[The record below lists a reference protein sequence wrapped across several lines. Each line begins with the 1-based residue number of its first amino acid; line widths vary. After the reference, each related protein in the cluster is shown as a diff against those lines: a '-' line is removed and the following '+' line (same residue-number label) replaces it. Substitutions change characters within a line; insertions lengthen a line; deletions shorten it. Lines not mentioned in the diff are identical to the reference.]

1 MENNCNFWPF
11 NLGGKKMANTKKIDI
26 ALASKMAQVEF
37 DYVED
42 KASAFLMFNDMLELF
57 RNVYPDGSLEQG
69 QMYLVGDSFVATT
82 SVKVGETYLAKDIV
96 GVASPDDMKAKVETT
111 PMLALRR
118 SRAAA
123 LIAAGFGLPFEIR
136 EAKKAEY
143 EKEHG
148 VAKEKQPEVQ
158 EETDSVEKSNV
169 VELPKATEETKEVPV
184 EEQPEEKPKK
194 RRGRPRKQQ
203 TPVKQEQ
210 PEEVVETAVE
220 AEEQPIEVEVETEA
234 PVEEKTDEVAL
245 DALSE
250 EVSLFDVTDTED
262 KEESTEEQAAVTET
276 NEVQE
281 VHEVEDAQ
289 SNEEET
295 PVVDES
301 SDLLTNMDAGQAE
314 TVRIDFIEESN
325 EDVPVSEVKAILPEQ
340 PESMELLP
348 EKSPKEIMAEVG
360 KALPEYV
367 DVSISYGVAKAK
379 VVGVIRRPS
388 TDVTY
393 KQLLSTLEAVKNGN
407 ESEYASNFTCVIRWL
422 LNQAYA
428 GQQNYTERKADIDA
442 ALQLYV
448 NNIELFDELFV
459 KYKAEA

>member
-1 MENNCNFWPF
+1 
-11 NLGGKKMANTKKIDI
+11 MANNKKIDV

-42 KASAFLMFNDMLELF
+42 KASAFLLFNDMLELF
-57 RNVYPDGSLEQG
+57 RNVHPDGSLEQG

-148 VAKEKQPEVQ
+148 LKVKEEEKPEVQ
-158 EETDSVEKSNV
+158 EETDNTEKSNV
-169 VELPKATEETKEVPV
+169 VEFSKTSEETKEVPI

-203 TPVKQEQ
+203 APVKQEQ
-210 PEEVVETAVE
+210 PEETVEVVEA
-220 AEEQPIEVEVETEA
+220 ETEA

-245 DALSE
+245 DASSE
-250 EVSLFDVTDTED
+250 EVSLFDVKDD
-262 KEESTEEQAAVTET
+262 KEESTEEQTVESKETE
-276 NEVQE
+276 EVQE
-281 VHEVEDAQ
+281 VTEVEDVQ
-289 SNEEET
+289 SEEEI

-314 TVRIDFIEESN
+314 TVQIDFIEESN
-325 EDVPVSEVKAILPEQ
+325 EDVPVSEVKSILPEQ
-340 PESMELLP
+340 PESLELLP

-367 DVSISYGVAKAK
+367 DVSISYEVAKAK
-379 VVGVIRRPS
+379 VSAVVRRPS

-393 KQLLSTLEAVKNGN
+393 GQMLATLKAVKDGS
-407 ESEYASNFTCVIRWL
+407 ESEFANSFTCIIRWL
-422 LNQAYA
+422 LNQAYL
-428 GQQNYTERKADIDA
+428 GQSPYKERKAEVDA

-448 NNIELFDELFV
+448 NNIELFDELFI

>member
-1 MENNCNFWPF
+1 
-11 NLGGKKMANTKKIDI
+11 MANTKKIDLE
-26 ALASKMAQVEF
+26 LAAKMAQVEF
-37 DYVED
+37 DYVDD

-57 RNVYPDGSLEQG
+57 RNVHPDGSLEQG

-143 EKEHG
+143 EKENG
-148 VAKEKQPEVQ
+148 LKVKEEEKPEVQ
-158 EETDSVEKSNV
+158 VTTENIEKSNI
-169 VELPKATEETKEVPV
+169 VETPNKPEATEETKEVPV
-184 EEQPEEKPKK
+184 GEQPEEKPKK
-194 RRGRPRKQQ
+194 RRGRPRKQK

-210 PEEVVETAVE
+210 LEKVVEAAVE
-220 AEEQPIEVEVETEA
+220 AEEQPIEVKSVEVETEA
-234 PVEEKTDEVAL
+234 QFEEEKTDEVAL
-245 DALSE
+245 DASSE
-250 EVSLFDVTDTED
+250 EVSLFDVKED
-262 KEESTEEQAAVTET
+262 KEESTEEQAAVAES
-276 NEVQE
+276 EE
-281 VHEVEDAQ
+281 VHEIEDVQ

-295 PVVDES
+295 PVADES
-301 SDLLTNMDAGQAE
+301 SDLLTNMDAGQAK
-314 TVRIDFIEESN
+314 TVQIDFIEESN
-325 EDVPVSEVKAILPEQ
+325 EDVPVSEVKSILPEQ
-340 PESMELLP
+340 PESLELLP

-367 DVSISYGVAKAK
+367 DVSISYEVAKAK
-379 VVGVIRRPS
+379 VSAVVRRPS

-393 KQLLSTLEAVKNGN
+393 GQMLATLKAVKDGN
-407 ESEYASNFTCVIRWL
+407 ESEFASSFTCIIRWL
-422 LNQAYA
+422 LNQAYL
-428 GQQNYTERKADIDA
+428 GQSPYKTRKTEVDA

-448 NNIELFDELFV
+448 NNIELFDELFE
-459 KYKAEA
+459 KYKAEAQQQ

>member
-1 MENNCNFWPF
+1 
-11 NLGGKKMANTKKIDI
+11 MANTKKIDLE
-26 ALASKMAQVEF
+26 LAAKMAQVEF
-37 DYVED
+37 DYVDD

-57 RNVYPDGSLEQG
+57 HNVHPDGSLEQG

-148 VAKEKQPEVQ
+148 VVKEKQPKLK
-158 EETDSVEKSNV
+158 EETDNTEKSNV
-169 VELPKATEETKEVPV
+169 VELPKAAEATKEVPA

-210 PEEVVETAVE
+210 PEKVVETAVE

-245 DALSE
+245 DASSE

-276 NEVQE
+276 EE
-281 VHEVEDAQ
+281 VHEVEDVQ
-289 SNEEET
+289 SNEEEI

-314 TVRIDFIEESN
+314 TVQIDFIEESN
-325 EDVPVSEVKAILPEQ
+325 EDVPVSEVKSILPEQ

-348 EKSPKEIMAEVG
+348 EKSPKEIMAEVD

-367 DVSISYGVAKAK
+367 DVSISYEVAKAK
-379 VVGVIRRPS
+379 VSAVVRRPS

-393 KQLLSTLEAVKNGN
+393 GQMLATLKAVKDGS
-407 ESEYASNFTCVIRWL
+407 ESEFANNFTCVIRWL

-428 GQQNYTERKADIDA
+428 GQQNYTVRKSDIDA
-442 ALQLYV
+442 ALQLYT

-459 KYKAEA
+459 KYKAEAQ

>member
-1 MENNCNFWPF
+1 
-11 NLGGKKMANTKKIDI
+11 MANNKKIDLE
-26 ALASKMAQVEF
+26 LAAKMAQVEF

-42 KASAFLMFNDMLELF
+42 KASAFLMYNDMLELF
-57 RNVYPDGSLEQG
+57 RNVHPDGSLEQG

-148 VAKEKQPEVQ
+148 MVKEEQPEVQ
-158 EETDSVEKSNV
+158 GETDNAGKSNV
-169 VELPKATEETKEVPV
+169 VELPKATEETKEVPA
-184 EEQPEEKPKK
+184 EEQPKEKPKK
-194 RRGRPRKQQ
+194 RRGRPSKQQ
-203 TPVKQEQ
+203 VPVEQEQ
-210 PEEVVETAVE
+210 PEKVVEAAVE
-220 AEEQPIEVEVETEA
+220 AEEQPIEVEVVEAETE
-234 PVEEKTDEVAL
+234 VQFEEEKTDDVAL
-245 DALSE
+245 DASSE
-250 EVSLFDVTDTED
+250 EVSLFDIKED
-262 KEESTEEQAAVTET
+262 KEETTEEQAAVAET

-281 VHEVEDAQ
+281 DIEAEDVQ
-289 SNEEET
+289 SGEENS
-295 PVVDES
+295 VVDES

-314 TVRIDFIEESN
+314 TVQIDFIEESN
-325 EDVPVSEVKAILPEQ
+325 DDVPVSEVKSILPEQ
-340 PESMELLP
+340 PESLELLP

-360 KALPEYV
+360 KTLPEYV
-367 DVSISYGVAKAK
+367 DVSISYEVAKAK
-379 VVGVIRRPS
+379 VSAVVRRPS

-393 KQLLSTLEAVKNGN
+393 GQMLATLKAVKDGS
-407 ESEYASNFTCVIRWL
+407 ESEFANNFTCVIRWL

-428 GQQNYTERKADIDA
+428 GQQNYTVRKSDIDA
-442 ALQLYV
+442 ALQLYT

-459 KYKAEA
+459 KYKAEAQ

>member
-1 MENNCNFWPF
+1 
-11 NLGGKKMANTKKIDI
+11 MANTKKIDI
-26 ALASKMAQVEF
+26 VLASKMAQVEF

-143 EKEHG
+143 EKEYG
-148 VAKEKQPEVQ
+148 LKVQEEKPEVQ
-158 EETDSVEKSNV
+158 EETDNTEKSNV
-169 VELPKATEETKEVPV
+169 VKSPKATKEVPV
-184 EEQPEEKPKK
+184 EEQPKEAPKK

-203 TPVKQEQ
+203 VPVEQEQ
-210 PEEVVETAVE
+210 PEKIVE
-220 AEEQPIEVEVETEA
+220 AAEKVEEQPTEVEAVETETEV

-245 DALSE
+245 DASSE
-250 EVSLFDVTDTED
+250 EVSLFDSEED
-262 KEESTEEQAAVTET
+262 KEESIEEQAAVTET
-276 NEVQE
+276 NDVQE
-281 VHEVEDAQ
+281 DIEVEDVQ
-289 SNEEET
+289 SNEEENS
-295 PVVDES
+295 VVDES

-314 TVRIDFIEESN
+314 TVQIDFIEESN

-340 PESMELLP
+340 PESLELLP
-348 EKSPKEIMAEVG
+348 EKSPREIMAEVG
-360 KALPEYV
+360 KDLPEYV
-367 DVSISYGVAKAK
+367 DVSISYEFAKAQVSG
-379 VVGVIRRPS
+379 VVRRPS

-393 KQLLSTLEAVKNGN
+393 GQMLATLKAVKDGN
-407 ESEYASNFTCVIRWL
+407 ESEFANNFTCVIRWL

-428 GQQNYTERKADIDA
+428 GQQNYTVRKSDIDA
-442 ALQLYV
+442 SLQLYT

-459 KYKAEA
+459 KYKAEAQ

>member
-1 MENNCNFWPF
+1 
-11 NLGGKKMANTKKIDI
+11 MANTNNKKMNLE
-26 ALASKMAQVEF
+26 LAAQMAQVEF

-57 RNVYPDGSLEQG
+57 RSVHPDGSLEQG

-82 SVKVGETYLAKDIV
+82 SVKVGESYLAKDIV
-96 GVASPDDMKAKVETT
+96 GVASPDEMKAKVETT

-143 EKEHG
+143 EKANG
-148 VAKEKQPEVQ
+148 LVKEKQPEVQ
-158 EETDSVEKSNV
+158 EETDNAEKSNV
-169 VELPKATEETKEVPV
+169 VELPKATDETKEVPV

-203 TPVKQEQ
+203 APVEQEK
-210 PEEVVETAVE
+210 PEEVVETAGKV
-220 AEEQPIEVEVETEA
+220 EEQPTEVEAVETETE
-234 PVEEKTDEVAL
+234 VQFEEEKTDEVAL
-245 DALSE
+245 DASSE
-250 EVSLFDVTDTED
+250 EVSLFDVKED
-262 KEESTEEQAAVTET
+262 KEEPVEQAAVAES
-276 NEVQE
+276 EE
-281 VHEVEDAQ
+281 VHEVEDVQ

-295 PVVDES
+295 PVADES
-301 SDLLTNMDAGQAE
+301 SDLLTNMDAGQSEA
-314 TVRIDFIEESN
+314 VQIDFIEESN
-325 EDVPVSEVKAILPEQ
+325 EDVPVSEVKSILPEQ
-340 PESMELLP
+340 PESLELLP

-367 DVSISYGVAKAK
+367 DVSISYEVAKAK
-379 VVGVIRRPS
+379 VSAVVRRPS

-393 KQLLSTLEAVKNGN
+393 GQMLATLKAVKDRS
-407 ESEYASNFTCVIRWL
+407 ESEFANNFTCVIRWL

-428 GQQNYTERKADIDA
+428 GQQNYTVRKSDIDA
-442 ALQLYV
+442 ALQLYT

-459 KYKAEA
+459 KYKAEAQ

>member
-1 MENNCNFWPF
+1 
-11 NLGGKKMANTKKIDI
+11 MANTNNKKMNLE
-26 ALASKMAQVEF
+26 LAAQMAQVEF

-57 RNVYPDGSLEQG
+57 RSVHPDGSLEQG

-148 VAKEKQPEVQ
+148 MVKEKQPEVQ
-158 EETDSVEKSNV
+158 EETDSAEKSNV

-203 TPVKQEQ
+203 APVEQEK
-210 PEEVVETAVE
+210 PEEVVETAEKVEEQPTEVEAVE
-220 AEEQPIEVEVETEA
+220 AEIEVQA
-234 PVEEKTDEVAL
+234 EEKTDDVAL
-245 DALSE
+245 DASSE
-250 EVSLFDVTDTED
+250 EVSLFDVKED
-262 KEESTEEQAAVTET
+262 KEEAAEEQTAVTET
-276 NEVQE
+276 NDVQE
-281 VHEVEDAQ
+281 DAEAEDVQ
-289 SNEEET
+289 SGEENS
-295 PVVDES
+295 VVDES

-314 TVRIDFIEESN
+314 TVQIDFIEESN
-325 EDVPVSEVKAILPEQ
+325 EDVPVSEVKSILPEQ
-340 PESMELLP
+340 PESLELLP

-367 DVSISYGVAKAK
+367 DVSISYEVAKAK
-379 VVGVIRRPS
+379 VSAVVRRPS

-393 KQLLSTLEAVKNGN
+393 GQMLATLKAVKDGS
-407 ESEYASNFTCVIRWL
+407 ESEFANNFTCVIRWL

-428 GQQNYTERKADIDA
+428 GQQNYTVRKSDIDA
-442 ALQLYV
+442 ALQLYT

-459 KYKAEA
+459 KYKAEAQ

>member
-1 MENNCNFWPF
+1 
-11 NLGGKKMANTKKIDI
+11 MANTKKIDV

-57 RNVYPDGSLEQG
+57 RNVHPDGSLEQG
-69 QMYLVGDSFVATT
+69 QMYLVGDSYVATT

-143 EKEHG
+143 EKENG
-148 VAKEKQPEVQ
+148 MVKEKQPELK
-158 EETDSVEKSNV
+158 EETDNAEKSNV
-169 VELPKATEETKEVPV
+169 VESPKAAEATTEVPV

-203 TPVKQEQ
+203 VPVEQEQ
-210 PEEVVETAVE
+210 PEEVVEAAVE
-220 AEEQPIEVEVETEA
+220 AEEQPIEVETVEAEKE
-234 PVEEKTDEVAL
+234 VQFEEEKTDEVAL
-245 DALSE
+245 DASSE
-250 EVSLFDVTDTED
+250 EVSLFDVKED

-276 NEVQE
+276 NDVQE
-281 VHEVEDAQ
+281 DAEAEDVQ

-295 PVVDES
+295 PVADES

-314 TVRIDFIEESN
+314 TAQIDFIEESN
-325 EDVPVSEVKAILPEQ
+325 EDVPVSEVKSILPEQ

-367 DVSISYGVAKAK
+367 DVSISYEVAKAK
-379 VVGVIRRPS
+379 VSAVVRRPS

-393 KQLLSTLEAVKNGN
+393 GQMLATLKAVKDGS
-407 ESEYASNFTCVIRWL
+407 ESEFANSFTCIIRWL
-422 LNQAYA
+422 LNQAYL
-428 GQQNYTERKADIDA
+428 GQSPYKERKADVDA

-459 KYKAEA
+459 RYKAEA

>member
-1 MENNCNFWPF
+1 
-11 NLGGKKMANTKKIDI
+11 MANTKKIDLE
-26 ALASKMAQVEF
+26 LAAKMAQVEF
-37 DYVED
+37 DYVDD

-57 RNVYPDGSLEQG
+57 RNVHPDGSLEQG

-148 VAKEKQPEVQ
+148 VVKEKQPKLK
-158 EETDSVEKSNV
+158 EETDNTEKSNV
-169 VELPKATEETKEVPV
+169 VELPKAAEATKEVPA

-245 DALSE
+245 DASSE

-262 KEESTEEQAAVTET
+262 KEESTEEQAAVTES
-276 NEVQE
+276 EE
-281 VHEVEDAQ
+281 VHEIEDVQ

-295 PVVDES
+295 PVADES
-301 SDLLTNMDAGQAE
+301 SDLLTNMDAGQAK
-314 TVRIDFIEESN
+314 TVQIDFIEESN
-325 EDVPVSEVKAILPEQ
+325 EDVPVSEVKSILPEQ
-340 PESMELLP
+340 PESLELLP

-367 DVSISYGVAKAK
+367 DVSISYEVAKAK
-379 VVGVIRRPS
+379 VSAVVRRPS

-393 KQLLSTLEAVKNGN
+393 GQMLATLKAVKDGN
-407 ESEYASNFTCVIRWL
+407 ESEFANNFTCVIRWL

-428 GQQNYTERKADIDA
+428 GQQNYTVRKSDIDA
-442 ALQLYV
+442 SLQLYT

-459 KYKAEA
+459 KYKAEVQ

>member
-1 MENNCNFWPF
+1 
-11 NLGGKKMANTKKIDI
+11 MANTKKIDV

-57 RNVYPDGSLEQG
+57 RNVHPDGSLEQG
-69 QMYLVGDSFVATT
+69 QMYLVGDSYVATT

-143 EKEHG
+143 EKENG
-148 VAKEKQPEVQ
+148 LVKEKQPELK
-158 EETDSVEKSNV
+158 EETDNTEKSNV
-169 VELPKATEETKEVPV
+169 VELPKATKEVPV
-184 EEQPEEKPKK
+184 EEQSEEKPKK

-203 TPVKQEQ
+203 VPVEQEQ
-210 PEEVVETAVE
+210 PEKVVEAAVE
-220 AEEQPIEVEVETEA
+220 AEEQPIEVETVEAETKVQFE
-234 PVEEKTDEVAL
+234 EEKTDDIAL
-245 DALSE
+245 DASSE
-250 EVSLFDVTDTED
+250 EVSLFDVKED
-262 KEESTEEQAAVTET
+262 KEEATEEQVAVTET
-276 NEVQE
+276 EEVYE
-281 VHEVEDAQ
+281 TEDVQ
-289 SNEEET
+289 SNEEEI

-314 TVRIDFIEESN
+314 TAQIDFIEESN
-325 EDVPVSEVKAILPEQ
+325 EDVPASEVKAILPEQ
-340 PESMELLP
+340 PESLELLP
-348 EKSPKEIMAEVG
+348 EKSPKEIMAEAG

-367 DVSISYGVAKAK
+367 DVSVSYEVAKAK
-379 VVGVIRRPS
+379 VSGVIRRPS
-388 TDVTY
+388 SDVTY
-393 KQLLSTLEAVKNGN
+393 GQLLATLEAVKDGN
-407 ESEYASNFTCVIRWL
+407 ESEYANNFTCVVRWL

-428 GQQNYTERKADIDA
+428 GQQNYTARKADIDA

-459 KYKAEA
+459 KYKAEAQ

>member
-1 MENNCNFWPF
+1 
-11 NLGGKKMANTKKIDI
+11 MANTNNKKMNLE
-26 ALASKMAQVEF
+26 LAAQMAQVEF

-57 RNVYPDGSLEQG
+57 RSVHPDGSLEQG

-143 EKEHG
+143 EKENG
-148 VAKEKQPEVQ
+148 LKVKEEKPEVQ
-158 EETDSVEKSNV
+158 EETDNAEKSNV
-169 VELPKATEETKEVPV
+169 VELPKATDETKEVPV
-184 EEQPEEKPKK
+184 EEQSEEKPKK

-203 TPVKQEQ
+203 VPVEQEQ
-210 PEEVVETAVE
+210 PEKVVETAVE
-220 AEEQPIEVEVETEA
+220 AEEQPIEVKAVEAETE
-234 PVEEKTDEVAL
+234 VQFEEEKTDKVAL
-245 DALSE
+245 DASSE
-250 EVSLFDVTDTED
+250 EVSLFDSEKD
-262 KEESTEEQAAVTET
+262 KEESTEEQTPVTET

-281 VHEVEDAQ
+281 DAETEDVQ
-289 SNEEET
+289 SNEEEI

-314 TVRIDFIEESN
+314 TVQIDFIEESN
-325 EDVPVSEVKAILPEQ
+325 EDVPVSEVKSILPEQ
-340 PESMELLP
+340 PESLELLP
-348 EKSPKEIMAEVG
+348 KKSPKEIMAEVG

-367 DVSISYGVAKAK
+367 DVSISYEVAKAK
-379 VVGVIRRPS
+379 VSAVVRRPS

-393 KQLLSTLEAVKNGN
+393 GQMLATLKAVKDGS
-407 ESEYASNFTCVIRWL
+407 ESEFANSFTCIIRWL
-422 LNQAYA
+422 LNQAYL
-428 GQQNYTERKADIDA
+428 GQSPYKERKADVDA

-459 KYKAEA
+459 RYKTEA

>member
-1 MENNCNFWPF
+1 
-11 NLGGKKMANTKKIDI
+11 MANTNNKKMNLE
-26 ALASKMAQVEF
+26 LAAQMAQVEF

-57 RNVYPDGSLEQG
+57 RSVHPDGSLEQG

-143 EKEHG
+143 EKEYG
-148 VAKEKQPEVQ
+148 LKVKEEKPEVQ
-158 EETDSVEKSNV
+158 VTTENIEKSNI
-169 VELPKATEETKEVPV
+169 VEMPNKPKATEETKEVPV

-203 TPVKQEQ
+203 TPVEQEK
-210 PEEVVETAVE
+210 PEEVVETAEKV
-220 AEEQPIEVEVETEA
+220 EEQPTEVEAVETETEV

-245 DALSE
+245 DASSE
-250 EVSLFDVTDTED
+250 EVSLFDVKED
-262 KEESTEEQAAVTET
+262 KEESTEEQAAVAET

-281 VHEVEDAQ
+281 DIKGEDIQ

-295 PVVDES
+295 PVADES
-301 SDLLTNMDAGQAE
+301 SDLLTNMDAGQSEA
-314 TVRIDFIEESN
+314 VQIDFIEESN
-325 EDVPVSEVKAILPEQ
+325 EHVPVSEVKSMLPEQ
-340 PESMELLP
+340 PESLELLP

-367 DVSISYGVAKAK
+367 DVSISYEVAKAK
-379 VVGVIRRPS
+379 VSAVVRRPS

-393 KQLLSTLEAVKNGN
+393 GQMLATLKAVKDGS
-407 ESEYASNFTCVIRWL
+407 ESEFANNFTCVIRWL

-428 GQQNYTERKADIDA
+428 GQQNYTVRKSDIDA
-442 ALQLYV
+442 ALQLYT

-459 KYKAEA
+459 KYKAEAQ

>member
-1 MENNCNFWPF
+1 
-11 NLGGKKMANTKKIDI
+11 MANTNKKIDVE
-26 ALASKMAQVEF
+26 LASKMAQVEF

-57 RNVYPDGSLEQG
+57 RSVHPDGSLEQG

-143 EKEHG
+143 EKANG
-148 VAKEKQPEVQ
+148 LVKEKQPELQ
-158 EETDSVEKSNV
+158 EKTDNVENSNV
-169 VELPKATEETKEVPV
+169 VELPKPTVAEETKEVPV

-203 TPVKQEQ
+203 PPVEPEQ
-210 PEEVVETAVE
+210 PEEVVETTEKV
-220 AEEQPIEVEVETEA
+220 EEQPTEVEAVETETE
-234 PVEEKTDEVAL
+234 VQFEEEKTDEVAL
-245 DALSE
+245 DASSE
-250 EVSLFDVTDTED
+250 EVSLFDVKED
-262 KEESTEEQAAVTET
+262 KEESTKEQAAVAET

-281 VHEVEDAQ
+281 DIKGEDVQ

-295 PVVDES
+295 PVADES
-301 SDLLTNMDAGQAE
+301 SDLLTNMDAGQSEA
-314 TVRIDFIEESN
+314 VQIDFIEESN
-325 EDVPVSEVKAILPEQ
+325 EDVPVSEVKSILPEQ
-340 PESMELLP
+340 PESLELLP

-367 DVSISYGVAKAK
+367 DVSISYEVAKAK
-379 VVGVIRRPS
+379 VSAVVRRPS

-393 KQLLSTLEAVKNGN
+393 GQMLATLKAVKDGS
-407 ESEYASNFTCVIRWL
+407 ESEFADNFTCVIRWL

-428 GQQNYTERKADIDA
+428 GQQNYTVRKSDIDA
-442 ALQLYV
+442 ALQLYT

-459 KYKAEA
+459 KYKAEAQ

>member
-1 MENNCNFWPF
+1 
-11 NLGGKKMANTKKIDI
+11 MANTKKIDLE
-26 ALASKMAQVEF
+26 LAAKMAQVEF
-37 DYVED
+37 DYVDD

-57 RNVYPDGSLEQG
+57 RNVHPDGSLEQG

-143 EKEHG
+143 EKENG
-148 VAKEKQPEVQ
+148 LKVKEEEKPEVQ
-158 EETDSVEKSNV
+158 VTTENIEKSNI
-169 VELPKATEETKEVPV
+169 VETPNKPEATEETKEVPV
-184 EEQPEEKPKK
+184 GEQPEEKPKK

-210 PEEVVETAVE
+210 LEKVVEAAVE
-220 AEEQPIEVEVETEA
+220 AEEQPIEVKSVEVETEA
-234 PVEEKTDEVAL
+234 QFEEEKTDEVAL
-245 DALSE
+245 DASSE
-250 EVSLFDVTDTED
+250 EVSLFDVKED
-262 KEESTEEQAAVTET
+262 KEESTEEQAAVAES
-276 NEVQE
+276 EE
-281 VHEVEDAQ
+281 VHEIEDVQ
-289 SNEEET
+289 SNEEEI

-301 SDLLTNMDAGQAE
+301 SDLLTNMDAGQAK
-314 TVRIDFIEESN
+314 TVQIDFIEESN
-325 EDVPVSEVKAILPEQ
+325 EDVPVSEVKSILPEQ
-340 PESMELLP
+340 PESLELLP

-367 DVSISYGVAKAK
+367 DVSISYEVAKAK
-379 VVGVIRRPS
+379 VSAVVRRPS

-393 KQLLSTLEAVKNGN
+393 GQMLATLKAVKDGS
-407 ESEYASNFTCVIRWL
+407 ESEFANSFTCIIRWL
-422 LNQAYA
+422 LNQAYL
-428 GQQNYTERKADIDA
+428 GQSPYKERKADVDA

-459 KYKAEA
+459 RYKAEA

>member
-1 MENNCNFWPF
+1 
-11 NLGGKKMANTKKIDI
+11 MANTNNKKMNLE
-26 ALASKMAQVEF
+26 LAAQMAQVEF

-57 RNVYPDGSLEQG
+57 RSVHPDGSLEQG

-82 SVKVGETYLAKDIV
+82 SVKVGETYLAKDII

-143 EKEHG
+143 EKENG
-148 VAKEKQPEVQ
+148 MVKEKQPELK
-158 EETDSVEKSNV
+158 EETDNAEKSNV
-169 VELPKATEETKEVPV
+169 LELPKATDETKEVPV

-203 TPVKQEQ
+203 TPVEQEK

-220 AEEQPIEVEVETEA
+220 AEEQPIEVKAVEVETE
-234 PVEEKTDEVAL
+234 VQFEEEKTDEVAL
-245 DALSE
+245 DASSE
-250 EVSLFDVTDTED
+250 EVSLFDSEKD
-262 KEESTEEQAAVTET
+262 KEESTEEQTAVTET
-276 NEVQE
+276 NDVQE
-281 VHEVEDAQ
+281 DIEVKDVQ
-289 SNEEET
+289 SNEEENS
-295 PVVDES
+295 VVDES
-301 SDLLTNMDAGQAE
+301 SDLLTNMDTGQEQAE
-314 TVRIDFIEESN
+314 AVQIDFIEESN
-325 EDVPVSEVKAILPEQ
+325 EDVPVSEVKSILPEQ
-340 PESMELLP
+340 PESLELLP

-367 DVSISYGVAKAK
+367 DVSISYEVAKAK
-379 VVGVIRRPS
+379 VSAVVRRPS

-393 KQLLSTLEAVKNGN
+393 GQMLATLKAVKDGS
-407 ESEYASNFTCVIRWL
+407 ESEFANNFTCVIRWL

-428 GQQNYTERKADIDA
+428 GQQNYTVRKSDIDA
-442 ALQLYV
+442 SLQLYT

-459 KYKAEA
+459 KYKAEAQ

>member
-1 MENNCNFWPF
+1 
-11 NLGGKKMANTKKIDI
+11 MANTKKIDV

-57 RNVYPDGSLEQG
+57 RNVHPDGSLEQG
-69 QMYLVGDSFVATT
+69 QMYLVGDSYVATT

-148 VAKEKQPEVQ
+148 LKVKEAKLEVQ
-158 EETDSVEKSNV
+158 EETDGAEKSNV
-169 VELPKATEETKEVPV
+169 VELPKADEETKEVPV
-184 EEQPEEKPKK
+184 QEQPEEKPKK

-203 TPVKQEQ
+203 TPVEQ
-210 PEEVVETAVE
+210 PEEVESEKT
-220 AEEQPIEVEVETEA
+220 EEQPIEVEAIEAETETQ
-234 PVEEKTDEVAL
+234 VEEKTDDVAL
-245 DALSE
+245 DASSE
-250 EVSLFDVTDTED
+250 EVSLFDTDTN
-262 KEESTEEQAAVTET
+262 EESAEQEAVVEIK
-276 NEVQE
+276 EVQE
-281 VHEVEDAQ
+281 VPEVEDVQ
-289 SNEEET
+289 SEEEP
-295 PVVDES
+295 PVADES
-301 SDLLTNMDAGQAE
+301 SDLLTNMDAGQEQVE
-314 TVRIDFIEESN
+314 TAPVQIDFIEESK

-340 PESMELLP
+340 PESLELLP

-360 KALPEYV
+360 KDLPEYV
-367 DVSISYGVAKAK
+367 DVSISYEVAKAK
-379 VVGVIRRPS
+379 ASAVVRRPS

-393 KQLLSTLEAVKNGN
+393 GQMLETLKAVKDGS

-422 LNQAYA
+422 LNQAYL
-428 GQQNYTERKADIDA
+428 GQSHYTARKADIDA
-442 ALQLYV
+442 ALQLYT

-459 KYKAEA
+459 KYKAESH

>member
-1 MENNCNFWPF
+1 
-11 NLGGKKMANTKKIDI
+11 MANTNKIDLE
-26 ALASKMAQVEF
+26 LAAKMAQVEF

-42 KASAFLMFNDMLELF
+42 KASAFLMYNDMLELF
-57 RNVYPDGSLEQG
+57 RTVHPDGSLEQG

-143 EKEHG
+143 EKANG
-148 VAKEKQPEVQ
+148 LVKEKQPKLQ
-158 EETDSVEKSNV
+158 EATNNTEKSNV
-169 VELPKATEETKEVPV
+169 VELPKPTVTEETKEVPV

-203 TPVKQEQ
+203 PPVEQ
-210 PEEVVETAVE
+210 PEEVESEKT
-220 AEEQPIEVEVETEA
+220 EEQPIEVEAETE
-234 PVEEKTDEVAL
+234 VQFEEEKTDEVAL
-245 DALSE
+245 DASSE
-250 EVSLFDVTDTED
+250 EVSLFDVKED
-262 KEESTEEQAAVTET
+262 KEESTEEQAAVAET

-281 VHEVEDAQ
+281 DIKGEDVQ

-295 PVVDES
+295 PVADES
-301 SDLLTNMDAGQAE
+301 SDLLTNMDAGQSEA
-314 TVRIDFIEESN
+314 VQIDFIEESN
-325 EDVPVSEVKAILPEQ
+325 EDVPVSEVKSILPEQ
-340 PESMELLP
+340 PESLELLP

-367 DVSISYGVAKAK
+367 DVSISYEVAKAK
-379 VVGVIRRPS
+379 VSAVVRRPS

-393 KQLLSTLEAVKNGN
+393 GQMLATLKAVKDGS
-407 ESEYASNFTCVIRWL
+407 ESEFANNFTCVIRWL

-428 GQQNYTERKADIDA
+428 GQQNYTVRKSDIDA
-442 ALQLYV
+442 ALQLYT

-459 KYKAEA
+459 KYKAEAQ

>member
-1 MENNCNFWPF
+1 
-11 NLGGKKMANTKKIDI
+11 MANTNKIDLE
-26 ALASKMAQVEF
+26 LAAKMAQVEF

-42 KASAFLMFNDMLELF
+42 KASAFLMYNDMLELF
-57 RNVYPDGSLEQG
+57 RTVHPDGSLEQG

-143 EKEHG
+143 EKANG
-148 VAKEKQPEVQ
+148 LVKEKQPKLQ
-158 EETDSVEKSNV
+158 EATNNTEKSNV
-169 VELPKATEETKEVPV
+169 VELPKPTVTEETKEVPV

-203 TPVKQEQ
+203 PPVEPEQ
-210 PEEVVETAVE
+210 PEEVVETTEKV
-220 AEEQPIEVEVETEA
+220 EEQPTEVEAVETETE
-234 PVEEKTDEVAL
+234 VQFEEEKTDEVAL
-245 DALSE
+245 DASSE
-250 EVSLFDVTDTED
+250 EVSLFDVKED
-262 KEESTEEQAAVTET
+262 KEESIEEQAAVTET
-276 NEVQE
+276 NDVQE
-281 VHEVEDAQ
+281 DIEAEDVQ

-295 PVVDES
+295 PVADES
-301 SDLLTNMDAGQAE
+301 SDLLTNMDAGQTE
-314 TVRIDFIEESN
+314 TVQIDFIEESN

-340 PESMELLP
+340 PESLELLP
-348 EKSPKEIMAEVG
+348 EKSPKEIMAEAG

-367 DVSISYGVAKAK
+367 DVSVSYEVAKAK
-379 VVGVIRRPS
+379 VSAVVRRPS

-393 KQLLSTLEAVKNGN
+393 GQMLATLKAVKDGN
-407 ESEYASNFTCVIRWL
+407 ESEFANNFTCVIRWL

-428 GQQNYTERKADIDA
+428 GQQNYTVRKSDIDA
-442 ALQLYV
+442 ALQLYT

-459 KYKAEA
+459 KYKAEAQ

>member
-1 MENNCNFWPF
+1 
-11 NLGGKKMANTKKIDI
+11 MANTNNKKMNLE
-26 ALASKMAQVEF
+26 LAAQMAQVEF

-57 RNVYPDGSLEQG
+57 RSVHPDGSLEQG

-143 EKEHG
+143 EKENG
-148 VAKEKQPEVQ
+148 MVKEKQPELK
-158 EETDSVEKSNV
+158 EETDNAEKSNV
-169 VELPKATEETKEVPV
+169 VESPKAAEATTEVPV

-203 TPVKQEQ
+203 VPVEQEQ
-210 PEEVVETAVE
+210 PEGVVEAAVE
-220 AEEQPIEVEVETEA
+220 AEEQPIEVETVEAEKE
-234 PVEEKTDEVAL
+234 VQLEEEKTDEVAL
-245 DALSE
+245 DASSE
-250 EVSLFDVTDTED
+250 EVSLFDVKED

-276 NEVQE
+276 NDVQE
-281 VHEVEDAQ
+281 DIEAEDVQ

-295 PVVDES
+295 PVADES
-301 SDLLTNMDAGQAE
+301 SDLLTNMDAGQSEA
-314 TVRIDFIEESN
+314 VQIDFIEESN
-325 EDVPVSEVKAILPEQ
+325 EDVPVSEVKSILPEQ
-340 PESMELLP
+340 PESLELLP

-367 DVSISYGVAKAK
+367 DVSISYEVAKAK
-379 VVGVIRRPS
+379 VSAVVRRPS

-393 KQLLSTLEAVKNGN
+393 GQMLATLKAVKDGS
-407 ESEYASNFTCVIRWL
+407 ESEFANSFTCIIRWL
-422 LNQAYA
+422 LNQAYL
-428 GQQNYTERKADIDA
+428 GQSPYKERKADVDA

-459 KYKAEA
+459 RYKAEA

>member
-1 MENNCNFWPF
+1 
-11 NLGGKKMANTKKIDI
+11 MANTKKIDLE
-26 ALASKMAQVEF
+26 LAAKMAQVEF
-37 DYVED
+37 DYVDD

-57 RNVYPDGSLEQG
+57 RNVHPDGSLEQG

-96 GVASPDDMKAKVETT
+96 GVASPDEMKAKVETT

-143 EKEHG
+143 EKENG
-148 VAKEKQPEVQ
+148 LVKEEAKPEVQ
-158 EETDSVEKSNV
+158 EETDNTEKSNV

-203 TPVKQEQ
+203 APVEQEK
-210 PEEVVETAVE
+210 PEEVVETAEKVE
-220 AEEQPIEVEVETEA
+220 KQPIEVEAVETETQA
-234 PVEEKTDEVAL
+234 EQKTDEVAL
-245 DALSE
+245 DASSE
-250 EVSLFDVTDTED
+250 EVSLFDAETED
-262 KEESTEEQAAVTET
+262 KEETTEEQAAVTET
-276 NEVQE
+276 EEVQGDA
-281 VHEVEDAQ
+281 EVEDVQ
-289 SNEEET
+289 SDEEEI
-295 PVVDES
+295 PAVDES
-301 SDLLTNMDAGQAE
+301 SDLLTNMDAGQSEA
-314 TVRIDFIEESN
+314 VQIDFIEESN
-325 EDVPVSEVKAILPEQ
+325 EDVPVSEVKSILPEQ
-340 PESMELLP
+340 PESLELLP

-367 DVSISYGVAKAK
+367 DVSISYEVAKAK
-379 VVGVIRRPS
+379 VSAVVRRPS

-393 KQLLSTLEAVKNGN
+393 GQMLATLKAVKDGS
-407 ESEYASNFTCVIRWL
+407 ESEFANNFTCVIRWL

-428 GQQNYTERKADIDA
+428 GQQNYTVRKSDIDA
-442 ALQLYV
+442 ALQLYT

-459 KYKAEA
+459 KYKAEAQ

>member
-1 MENNCNFWPF
+1 
-11 NLGGKKMANTKKIDI
+11 MANTKKIDT

-57 RNVYPDGSLEQG
+57 RNVHPDGSLEQG

-96 GVASPDDMKAKVETT
+96 GVASPDDMKAKVETA

-143 EKEHG
+143 EKENG
-148 VAKEKQPEVQ
+148 LKVKEEKLEVQ
-158 EETDSVEKSNV
+158 EETDNVEKSNV
-169 VELPKATEETKEVPV
+169 VESPKATDETKEVPV

-203 TPVKQEQ
+203 VPVKQEQ
-210 PEEVVETAVE
+210 PEETVEAAVE
-220 AEEQPIEVEVETEA
+220 AEEQPIEVETVEAETE
-234 PVEEKTDEVAL
+234 VQFEEEKTDEVAL
-245 DALSE
+245 DASSE
-250 EVSLFDVTDTED
+250 EVSLFDVKED
-262 KEESTEEQAAVTET
+262 REESTEEQAAVAET

-281 VHEVEDAQ
+281 DIETEDVQ
-289 SNEEET
+289 SGEENS
-295 PVVDES
+295 VVDES

-314 TVRIDFIEESN
+314 TVQIDFIEESN
-325 EDVPVSEVKAILPEQ
+325 EDVPVSEVKSILPEQ
-340 PESMELLP
+340 PESLELLP

-367 DVSISYGVAKAK
+367 DVSISYEVAKAK

>member
-1 MENNCNFWPF
+1 
-11 NLGGKKMANTKKIDI
+11 MANTKKIDV

-57 RNVYPDGSLEQG
+57 RNVHPDGSLEQG

-148 VAKEKQPEVQ
+148 MVKEKQPEVMVKEKQPEVQ
-158 EETDSVEKSNV
+158 EETDSAEKSNV
-169 VELPKATEETKEVPV
+169 VELPKAAEETKEVPV

-220 AEEQPIEVEVETEA
+220 AEEQPIEVESVEVETEA
-234 PVEEKTDEVAL
+234 QFEEEKTDEVAL
-245 DALSE
+245 DASSE
-250 EVSLFDVTDTED
+250 EVSLFDVKED
-262 KEESTEEQAAVTET
+262 KEESTEEQAAVAES
-276 NEVQE
+276 EE
-281 VHEVEDAQ
+281 VHEIEDVQ

-295 PVVDES
+295 PVADES
-301 SDLLTNMDAGQAE
+301 SDLLTNMDAGQAK
-314 TVRIDFIEESN
+314 TVQIDFIEESN
-325 EDVPVSEVKAILPEQ
+325 EDVPVSEVKSILPEQ
-340 PESMELLP
+340 PESLELLP

-367 DVSISYGVAKAK
+367 DVSISYEVAKAK
-379 VVGVIRRPS
+379 VSAVVRRPS

-393 KQLLSTLEAVKNGN
+393 GQMLATLKAVKDGN
-407 ESEYASNFTCVIRWL
+407 ESEFANNFTCVIRWL

-428 GQQNYTERKADIDA
+428 GQQNYTVRKSDIDA
-442 ALQLYV
+442 SLQLYT

-459 KYKAEA
+459 KYKAEVQ

>member
-1 MENNCNFWPF
+1 
-11 NLGGKKMANTKKIDI
+11 MANTNKKIDVE
-26 ALASKMAQVEF
+26 LASKMAQVEF

-42 KASAFLMFNDMLELF
+42 RTSAFLMFNDMLELF
-57 RNVYPDGSLEQG
+57 RNVHPDGSLEQG

-148 VAKEKQPEVQ
+148 VVKEKQPEVQ
-158 EETDSVEKSNV
+158 VTTENIEKSNI
-169 VELPKATEETKEVPV
+169 VEMPNKPKATDETKEVPV
-184 EEQPEEKPKK
+184 KEQPEEKPKK

-203 TPVKQEQ
+203 VPVEQEK
-210 PEEVVETAVE
+210 PEEVVETAEKV
-220 AEEQPIEVEVETEA
+220 EEQPTEVEAVETETEV

-245 DALSE
+245 DVALDASSE
-250 EVSLFDVTDTED
+250 EVSLFDVKED
-262 KEESTEEQAAVTET
+262 KEESTEEQAAVAET

-281 VHEVEDAQ
+281 DIKGEDVQ

-295 PVVDES
+295 PVADES
-301 SDLLTNMDAGQAE
+301 SDLLTNIDAGQSEA
-314 TVRIDFIEESN
+314 VQIDFIEESN
-325 EDVPVSEVKAILPEQ
+325 KDVPVSEVKSILPEQ
-340 PESMELLP
+340 PESLELLP

-367 DVSISYGVAKAK
+367 DVSISYEVAKAK
-379 VVGVIRRPS
+379 VSAVVRRPS

-393 KQLLSTLEAVKNGN
+393 GQMLATLKAVKDGS
-407 ESEYASNFTCVIRWL
+407 ESEFANNFTCVIRWL

-428 GQQNYTERKADIDA
+428 GQQNYTVRKSDIDA
-442 ALQLYV
+442 ALQLYT

-459 KYKAEA
+459 KYKAEAQ

>member
-1 MENNCNFWPF
+1 
-11 NLGGKKMANTKKIDI
+11 MANTKKIDV

-57 RNVYPDGSLEQG
+57 RNVHPDGSLEQG

-148 VAKEKQPEVQ
+148 MVKEKQPEVQ
-158 EETDSVEKSNV
+158 EETDSAEKSNV
-169 VELPKATEETKEVPV
+169 VELPKASEETKEVPV

-203 TPVKQEQ
+203 APVEQEK
-210 PEEVVETAVE
+210 PEEVVETAEKVEEQPTEVEAVE
-220 AEEQPIEVEVETEA
+220 AEIEVQFE
-234 PVEEKTDEVAL
+234 EEKTDDVAL
-245 DALSE
+245 DASSE
-250 EVSLFDVTDTED
+250 EVSLFDVKED
-262 KEESTEEQAAVTET
+262 KEEAAEEQTAVTET
-276 NEVQE
+276 NEAQE
-281 VHEVEDAQ
+281 DIEVEYVQ
-289 SNEEET
+289 SNGEEN
-295 PVVDES
+295 PVIDES
-301 SDLLTNMDAGQAE
+301 SDLLTNMDAGQSEA
-314 TVRIDFIEESN
+314 VQIDFIEENN
-325 EDVPVSEVKAILPEQ
+325 EDVPVSEVKSILPEQ
-340 PESMELLP
+340 PESLELLP

-367 DVSISYGVAKAK
+367 DVSISYEVAKAK
-379 VVGVIRRPS
+379 VSAVVRRPS

-393 KQLLSTLEAVKNGN
+393 GQMLATLKAVKDGS
-407 ESEYASNFTCVIRWL
+407 ESEFANNFTCVIRWL

-428 GQQNYTERKADIDA
+428 GQQNYTVRKSDIDA
-442 ALQLYV
+442 ALQLYT

-459 KYKAEA
+459 KYKAEAQ

>member
-1 MENNCNFWPF
+1 
-11 NLGGKKMANTKKIDI
+11 MANTKKIDLE
-26 ALASKMAQVEF
+26 LAAKMAQVEF
-37 DYVED
+37 DYVDD

-57 RNVYPDGSLEQG
+57 RNVHPDGSLEQG

-143 EKEHG
+143 EKANG
-148 VAKEKQPEVQ
+148 LVKEKQPELQ
-158 EETDSVEKSNV
+158 EETDNTEESNV
-169 VELPKATEETKEVPV
+169 VELPKPTAAEETKEVPV
-184 EEQPEEKPKK
+184 KEQPEEKPKK

-203 TPVKQEQ
+203 APVEQEK
-210 PEEVVETAVE
+210 PEEVVETAEKVEEQPTEVEAVE
-220 AEEQPIEVEVETEA
+220 AEIEVQA
-234 PVEEKTDEVAL
+234 EEKTDDVAL
-245 DALSE
+245 DASSE
-250 EVSLFDVTDTED
+250 EVSLFDVKED
-262 KEESTEEQAAVTET
+262 KEEAAEEQTAVTET
-276 NEVQE
+276 NEAQE
-281 VHEVEDAQ
+281 DIEVEYVQ
-289 SNEEET
+289 SNGEEN
-295 PVVDES
+295 PVIDES
-301 SDLLTNMDAGQAE
+301 SDLLTNMDAGQSEA
-314 TVRIDFIEESN
+314 VQIDFIEENN
-325 EDVPVSEVKAILPEQ
+325 EDVPVSEVKSILPEQ

-348 EKSPKEIMAEVG
+348 EKSPKEIMAEAG

-367 DVSISYGVAKAK
+367 DVSVSYEVAKAK
-379 VVGVIRRPS
+379 VSGVIRRPS
-388 TDVTY
+388 SDVTY
-393 KQLLSTLEAVKNGN
+393 GQLLATLEAVKDGN
-407 ESEYASNFTCVIRWL
+407 ESEYANNFTCAVRWL

-428 GQQNYTERKADIDA
+428 GQQNYTVRKADIDA

-459 KYKAEA
+459 KYKAEAQ

>member
-1 MENNCNFWPF
+1 
-11 NLGGKKMANTKKIDI
+11 MANTKKIDLE
-26 ALASKMAQVEF
+26 LAAKMAQVEF
-37 DYVED
+37 DYVDD

-57 RNVYPDGSLEQG
+57 RNVHPDGSLEQG

-143 EKEHG
+143 EKENG
-148 VAKEKQPEVQ
+148 LKVKEEEKPEVQ
-158 EETDSVEKSNV
+158 VTTENIEKSNI
-169 VELPKATEETKEVPV
+169 VEMPNNSEATDETKEVPA

-203 TPVKQEQ
+203 VPVEQEQ
-210 PEEVVETAVE
+210 PEKVVEAAVE
-220 AEEQPIEVEVETEA
+220 AEEQPIEVKSVEVETEA
-234 PVEEKTDEVAL
+234 QFEEEKTDEVAL
-245 DALSE
+245 DASSE
-250 EVSLFDVTDTED
+250 EVSLFDSEKD
-262 KEESTEEQAAVTET
+262 KEESTEEQTAVTET

-281 VHEVEDAQ
+281 DAEIEDVQ
-289 SNEEET
+289 SNEEEN
-295 PVVDES
+295 PIIDES
-301 SDLLTNMDAGQAE
+301 SDLLTNMDAGQSEA
-314 TVRIDFIEESN
+314 VQIDFIEENN
-325 EDVPVSEVKAILPEQ
+325 EDVPVSEVKSILPEQ
-340 PESMELLP
+340 PESLELLP

-367 DVSISYGVAKAK
+367 DVSISYEVAKAK
-379 VVGVIRRPS
+379 VSAVVRRPS

-393 KQLLSTLEAVKNGN
+393 GQMLATLKAVKDGS
-407 ESEYASNFTCVIRWL
+407 ESEFANNFTCVIRWL

-428 GQQNYTERKADIDA
+428 GQQNYTVRKSDIDA
-442 ALQLYV
+442 ALQLYT

-459 KYKAEA
+459 KYKAEAQ

>member
-1 MENNCNFWPF
+1 
-11 NLGGKKMANTKKIDI
+11 MANTKKIDV

-57 RNVYPDGSLEQG
+57 RNVHPDGSLEQG

-143 EKEHG
+143 EKENG
-148 VAKEKQPEVQ
+148 LKVKKEEKPEVQ
-158 EETDSVEKSNV
+158 VTTENIEKSNI
-169 VELPKATEETKEVPV
+169 VEMPNKPEATEETKEVPV
-184 EEQPEEKPKK
+184 EEQPKEAPKK

-203 TPVKQEQ
+203 VPVEQEQ
-210 PEEVVETAVE
+210 PEKVVEAAVE
-220 AEEQPIEVEVETEA
+220 AEEQPIEVETVEAETE
-234 PVEEKTDEVAL
+234 VQFEEEKTDDITL
-245 DALSE
+245 DASSE
-250 EVSLFDVTDTED
+250 EVSLFDVKED
-262 KEESTEEQAAVTET
+262 KEESTEEQAAVAET

-281 VHEVEDAQ
+281 DAEAEDVQ

-295 PVVDES
+295 PIADES

-314 TVRIDFIEESN
+314 TAQIDFIEESN
-325 EDVPVSEVKAILPEQ
+325 EDVPVSEVKSILPEQ
-340 PESMELLP
+340 PESLELLP

-367 DVSISYGVAKAK
+367 DVSISYEVAKAK
-379 VVGVIRRPS
+379 VSAVVRRPS

-393 KQLLSTLEAVKNGN
+393 GQMLATLKAVKDGS
-407 ESEYASNFTCVIRWL
+407 ESEFANNFTCVIRWL

-428 GQQNYTERKADIDA
+428 GQQNYTVRKSDIDA
-442 ALQLYV
+442 ALQLYT

-459 KYKAEA
+459 KYKAEAQ

>member
-1 MENNCNFWPF
+1 
-11 NLGGKKMANTKKIDI
+11 MANTKKIDLE
-26 ALASKMAQVEF
+26 LAAKMAQVEF
-37 DYVED
+37 DYVDD

-57 RNVYPDGSLEQG
+57 RNVHPDGSLEQG

-148 VAKEKQPEVQ
+148 VVKEKQPKLK
-158 EETDSVEKSNV
+158 EETDNTEKSNV
-169 VELPKATEETKEVPV
+169 VELPKAAEATKEVPA

-245 DALSE
+245 DASSE

-281 VHEVEDAQ
+281 DIKGEDVQ

-295 PVVDES
+295 PVADES
-301 SDLLTNMDAGQAE
+301 SDLLTNMDTGQSEA
-314 TVRIDFIEESN
+314 VQIDFIEESN
-325 EDVPVSEVKAILPEQ
+325 EDVPVSEVKSILPEQ
-340 PESMELLP
+340 PESLELLP

-367 DVSISYGVAKAK
+367 DVSISYEVAKAK
-379 VVGVIRRPS
+379 VSAVVRRPS

-393 KQLLSTLEAVKNGN
+393 GQMLATLKAVKDGN
-407 ESEYASNFTCVIRWL
+407 ESEFANNFTCVIRWL

-428 GQQNYTERKADIDA
+428 GQQNYTVRKSDIDA
-442 ALQLYV
+442 SLQLYT

-459 KYKAEA
+459 KYKAEAQ

>member
-1 MENNCNFWPF
+1 
-11 NLGGKKMANTKKIDI
+11 MANTKKIDV

-57 RNVYPDGSLEQG
+57 RNVHPDGSLEQG
-69 QMYLVGDSFVATT
+69 QVYLVGDSFVATT

-148 VAKEKQPEVQ
+148 MVKEKQPEVMVKEKQPEVQ
-158 EETDSVEKSNV
+158 EETDSAEKSNV
-169 VELPKATEETKEVPV
+169 VELPKAAEETKEVPV

-203 TPVKQEQ
+203 APVEQEK
-210 PEEVVETAVE
+210 PEEVVETAEKVEEQPTEVEAVE
-220 AEEQPIEVEVETEA
+220 AEIEVQA
-234 PVEEKTDEVAL
+234 EEKTDDVAL
-245 DALSE
+245 DASSE
-250 EVSLFDVTDTED
+250 EVSLFDVKED
-262 KEESTEEQAAVTET
+262 KEEAAEEQTAVTET
-276 NEVQE
+276 NEAQE
-281 VHEVEDAQ
+281 DIEVEYVQ
-289 SNEEET
+289 SNGEEN
-295 PVVDES
+295 PVIDES
-301 SDLLTNMDAGQAE
+301 SDLLTNMDAGQSEA
-314 TVRIDFIEESN
+314 VQIDFIEENN
-325 EDVPVSEVKAILPEQ
+325 EDVPVSEVKSILPEQ
-340 PESMELLP
+340 PESLELLP

-367 DVSISYGVAKAK
+367 DVSISYEVAKAK
-379 VVGVIRRPS
+379 VSAVVRRPS

-393 KQLLSTLEAVKNGN
+393 GQMLATLKAVKDGS
-407 ESEYASNFTCVIRWL
+407 ESEFANNFTCVIRWL

-428 GQQNYTERKADIDA
+428 GQQNYTVRKSDIDA
-442 ALQLYV
+442 ALQLYT

-459 KYKAEA
+459 KYKAEAQ

>member
-1 MENNCNFWPF
+1 
-11 NLGGKKMANTKKIDI
+11 MANTKKIDLE
-26 ALASKMAQVEF
+26 LAAKMAQVEF
-37 DYVED
+37 DYVDD

-57 RNVYPDGSLEQG
+57 RNVHPDGSLEQG

-148 VAKEKQPEVQ
+148 VVKEKQPEVQ
-158 EETDSVEKSNV
+158 EETDNTEKSNV
-169 VELPKATEETKEVPV
+169 VELPKATDETKEVPV

-210 PEEVVETAVE
+210 LEKVVEAAVE
-220 AEEQPIEVEVETEA
+220 AEEQPIEVETIEAETET

-245 DALSE
+245 DASSE
-250 EVSLFDVTDTED
+250 EVSLFDSEED
-262 KEESTEEQAAVTET
+262 KEESTEEKAAVTET
-276 NEVQE
+276 NDVQE
-281 VHEVEDAQ
+281 DIEVEDVQ
-289 SNEEET
+289 SNEEENS
-295 PVVDES
+295 VVDES

-314 TVRIDFIEESN
+314 TVQIDFIEESN

-340 PESMELLP
+340 PESLELLP
-348 EKSPKEIMAEVG
+348 EKSPREIMAEVG
-360 KALPEYV
+360 KDLPEYV
-367 DVSISYGVAKAK
+367 DVSISYEFAKAQVSG
-379 VVGVIRRPS
+379 VVRRPS

-393 KQLLSTLEAVKNGN
+393 GQMLATLKAVKDGN
-407 ESEYASNFTCVIRWL
+407 ESEFASSFTCIIRWL
-422 LNQAYA
+422 LNQAYL
-428 GQQNYTERKADIDA
+428 GQSPYKTRKTEVDA

-448 NNIELFDELFV
+448 NNIELFDELFE
-459 KYKAEA
+459 KYKAQAQQQ

>member
-1 MENNCNFWPF
+1 
-11 NLGGKKMANTKKIDI
+11 MANTNKKIDVE
-26 ALASKMAQVEF
+26 LASKMAQVEF

-57 RNVYPDGSLEQG
+57 RSVHPDGSLEQG

-148 VAKEKQPEVQ
+148 VVKEKQPEVQ
-158 EETDSVEKSNV
+158 VTTENIEKSNI
-169 VELPKATEETKEVPV
+169 VEMPNKPKATDETKEVPV
-184 EEQPEEKPKK
+184 KEQPEEKPRK

-203 TPVKQEQ
+203 TPVEQEK
-210 PEEVVETAVE
+210 PEEVVETAEKV
-220 AEEQPIEVEVETEA
+220 EEQPTEVEAVETETEV

-245 DALSE
+245 DASSE
-250 EVSLFDVTDTED
+250 EVSLFDVKED

-281 VHEVEDAQ
+281 DIKGEDVQ

-295 PVVDES
+295 PVADES
-301 SDLLTNMDAGQAE
+301 SDLLTNMDAGQSEA
-314 TVRIDFIEESN
+314 VQIDFIEESN
-325 EDVPVSEVKAILPEQ
+325 EDVPVSEVKSILPEQ
-340 PESMELLP
+340 PESLELLP

-367 DVSISYGVAKAK
+367 DVSISYEVAKAK
-379 VVGVIRRPS
+379 VSAVVRRPS

-393 KQLLSTLEAVKNGN
+393 GQMLATLKAVKDGS
-407 ESEYASNFTCVIRWL
+407 ESEFANNFTCVIRWL

-428 GQQNYTERKADIDA
+428 GQQNYTVRKSDIDA
-442 ALQLYV
+442 ALQLYT

-459 KYKAEA
+459 KYKAEAQ

>member
-1 MENNCNFWPF
+1 
-11 NLGGKKMANTKKIDI
+11 MANTNNKKMNLE
-26 ALASKMAQVEF
+26 LAAQMAQVEF

-57 RNVYPDGSLEQG
+57 RSVHPDGSLEQG

-143 EKEHG
+143 EKENG
-148 VAKEKQPEVQ
+148 MVKEKQPELK
-158 EETDSVEKSNV
+158 EETDNAEKSNV
-169 VELPKATEETKEVPV
+169 VESPKAAEATKEVPA

-245 DALSE
+245 DASSE

-262 KEESTEEQAAVTET
+262 KEESTEEQAAVTES
-276 NEVQE
+276 EE
-281 VHEVEDAQ
+281 VHEIEDVQ

-295 PVVDES
+295 PVADES
-301 SDLLTNMDAGQAE
+301 SDLLTNMDAGQAK
-314 TVRIDFIEESN
+314 TVQIDFIEESN
-325 EDVPVSEVKAILPEQ
+325 EDVPVSEVKSILPEQ
-340 PESMELLP
+340 PESLELLP

-367 DVSISYGVAKAK
+367 DVSISYEVAKAK
-379 VVGVIRRPS
+379 VSAVVRRPS

-393 KQLLSTLEAVKNGN
+393 GQMLATLKAVKDGS
-407 ESEYASNFTCVIRWL
+407 ESEFANSFTCIIRWL
-422 LNQAYA
+422 LNQAYL
-428 GQQNYTERKADIDA
+428 GQSPYKERKADVDA

-459 KYKAEA
+459 RYKAEA

>member
-1 MENNCNFWPF
+1 
-11 NLGGKKMANTKKIDI
+11 MANTNNKKMNLE
-26 ALASKMAQVEF
+26 LAAQMAQVEF

-57 RNVYPDGSLEQG
+57 RSVHPDGSLEQG

-143 EKEHG
+143 EKENG
-148 VAKEKQPEVQ
+148 MVKEKQPELK
-158 EETDSVEKSNV
+158 EETDNAEKSNV
-169 VELPKATEETKEVPV
+169 VESPKAAEATTEVPV

-203 TPVKQEQ
+203 VPVEQEQ
-210 PEEVVETAVE
+210 PEEVVEAAVE
-220 AEEQPIEVEVETEA
+220 AEEQPIEVETVEAEKE
-234 PVEEKTDEVAL
+234 VQLEEEKTDEVAL
-245 DALSE
+245 DASSE
-250 EVSLFDVTDTED
+250 EVSLFDVKED

-276 NEVQE
+276 NDVQE
-281 VHEVEDAQ
+281 DAEAEDVQ

-295 PVVDES
+295 PVADES

-314 TVRIDFIEESN
+314 TAQIDFIEESN
-325 EDVPVSEVKAILPEQ
+325 EDVPVSEVKSILPEQ
-340 PESMELLP
+340 PESLELLP

-367 DVSISYGVAKAK
+367 DVSISYEVAKAK
-379 VVGVIRRPS
+379 VSAVVRRPS

-393 KQLLSTLEAVKNGN
+393 GQMLATLKAVKDGS
-407 ESEYASNFTCVIRWL
+407 ESEFANSFTCIIRWL
-422 LNQAYA
+422 LNQAYL
-428 GQQNYTERKADIDA
+428 GQSPYKERKADIDA

>member
-1 MENNCNFWPF
+1 
-11 NLGGKKMANTKKIDI
+11 MANTNNKKMNLE
-26 ALASKMAQVEF
+26 LAAQMAQVEF

-57 RNVYPDGSLEQG
+57 RSVHPDGSLEQG

-143 EKEHG
+143 EKENG
-148 VAKEKQPEVQ
+148 MVKEKQPELK
-158 EETDSVEKSNV
+158 EETDNAEKSNV
-169 VELPKATEETKEVPV
+169 VESPKAAEATTEVPV

-203 TPVKQEQ
+203 VPVEQEQ
-210 PEEVVETAVE
+210 PEEVVEAAVE
-220 AEEQPIEVEVETEA
+220 AEEQPIEVETVEAEKE
-234 PVEEKTDEVAL
+234 VQFEEEKTDEVAL
-245 DALSE
+245 DASSE
-250 EVSLFDVTDTED
+250 EVSLFDVKED

-276 NEVQE
+276 NDVQE
-281 VHEVEDAQ
+281 DAEAEDVQ

-295 PVVDES
+295 PVADES

-314 TVRIDFIEESN
+314 TAQIDFIEESN
-325 EDVPVSEVKAILPEQ
+325 EDVPVSEVKSILPEQ

-367 DVSISYGVAKAK
+367 DVSISYEVAKAK
-379 VVGVIRRPS
+379 VSAVVRRPS

-393 KQLLSTLEAVKNGN
+393 GQMLATLKAVKDGS
-407 ESEYASNFTCVIRWL
+407 ESEFANNFTCVIRWL

-428 GQQNYTERKADIDA
+428 GQQNYTVRKSDIDA
-442 ALQLYV
+442 ALQLYT

-459 KYKAEA
+459 KYKAEAQ

>member
-1 MENNCNFWPF
+1 
-11 NLGGKKMANTKKIDI
+11 MANKKIDV

-42 KASAFLMFNDMLELF
+42 KASAFLMYNDMLELF
-57 RNVYPDGSLEQG
+57 RNVHPDGSLEQG

-148 VAKEKQPEVQ
+148 MVKEEQPEVQ
-158 EETDSVEKSNV
+158 GETDNAEKSNV
-169 VELPKATEETKEVPV
+169 VEFPKATEETKEVPV

-203 TPVKQEQ
+203 VPVEQEQ
-210 PEEVVETAVE
+210 PEKVVEAAVE
-220 AEEQPIEVEVETEA
+220 AEEQPIEVEVVEAETE
-234 PVEEKTDEVAL
+234 VQFEEEKTDDVAL
-245 DALSE
+245 DASSE
-250 EVSLFDVTDTED
+250 EVLLFDVDTN
-262 KEESTEEQAAVTET
+262 EESAEQDTVTEV
-276 NEVQE
+276 EE
-281 VHEVEDAQ
+281 VHEVPDVEDVQ
-289 SNEEET
+289 SEEEI

-301 SDLLTNMDAGQAE
+301 SDLLTNMEAGQEQAE
-314 TVRIDFIEESN
+314 TTPVQIDFIEESK
-325 EDVPVSEVKAILPEQ
+325 EDIPASEVKAILPEQ
-340 PESMELLP
+340 PESLELLP
-348 EKSPKEIMAEVG
+348 EKSPKEIMAEAG

-367 DVSISYGVAKAK
+367 DVSVSYEVAKAK
-379 VVGVIRRPS
+379 VSGVIRRPS
-388 TDVTY
+388 SDVTY
-393 KQLLSTLEAVKNGN
+393 GQLLATLEAVKDGN
-407 ESEYASNFTCVIRWL
+407 ESEYANNFTCVVRWL

-428 GQQNYTERKADIDA
+428 GQQNYTVRKADIDA

-448 NNIELFDELFV
+448 NNIELFDEMFV
-459 KYKAEA
+459 KYKAESH

>member
-1 MENNCNFWPF
+1 
-11 NLGGKKMANTKKIDI
+11 MANTNNKKMNLE
-26 ALASKMAQVEF
+26 LAAQMAQVEF

-57 RNVYPDGSLEQG
+57 RSVHPDGSLEQG

-82 SVKVGETYLAKDIV
+82 SVKVGESYLAKDIV
-96 GVASPDDMKAKVETT
+96 GVASPDEMKAKVETT

-143 EKEHG
+143 EKANG
-148 VAKEKQPEVQ
+148 LVKEKQPEVQ
-158 EETDSVEKSNV
+158 EETDNAEKSNV
-169 VELPKATEETKEVPV
+169 VELPKATDETKEVPV
-184 EEQPEEKPKK
+184 EEQPEEKLKK

-203 TPVKQEQ
+203 APVEQEK
-210 PEEVVETAVE
+210 PEEVVETAEKV
-220 AEEQPIEVEVETEA
+220 EEQPTEVEAVETETE
-234 PVEEKTDEVAL
+234 VQFEEEKTDEVAL
-245 DALSE
+245 DASSE
-250 EVSLFDVTDTED
+250 EVSLFDVKED

-276 NEVQE
+276 NDVQE
-281 VHEVEDAQ
+281 DAEAEDVQ
-289 SNEEET
+289 SGEENS
-295 PVVDES
+295 VVDES
-301 SDLLTNMDAGQAE
+301 SDLLTNMDAGQVE
-314 TVRIDFIEESN
+314 TVQIDFIEESN
-325 EDVPVSEVKAILPEQ
+325 EDVPVSEVKSILPEQ
-340 PESMELLP
+340 PESLELLS

-367 DVSISYGVAKAK
+367 DVSISYELAKAK
-379 VVGVIRRPS
+379 VSAVVRRPS

-393 KQLLSTLEAVKNGN
+393 GQMLATLKAVKDGS
-407 ESEYASNFTCVIRWL
+407 ESEFANSFTCIIRWL
-422 LNQAYA
+422 LNQAYL
-428 GQQNYTERKADIDA
+428 GQSPYKERKAEVDA

>member
-1 MENNCNFWPF
+1 
-11 NLGGKKMANTKKIDI
+11 MANTKKIDV
-26 ALASKMAQVEF
+26 ALAAKMAQVEF
-37 DYVED
+37 DYVDD

-57 RNVYPDGSLEQG
+57 RNVHPDGSLEQG

-82 SVKVGETYLAKDIV
+82 SVKVGEIYLAKDIV

-143 EKEHG
+143 EKENG
-148 VAKEKQPEVQ
+148 LKVKEKQPELK
-158 EETDSVEKSNV
+158 EETDNAEKSNV
-169 VELPKATEETKEVPV
+169 VESPKATDETKEVPV
-184 EEQPEEKPKK
+184 EEQSEEKPKK
-194 RRGRPRKQQ
+194 RRGRPRKQ
-203 TPVKQEQ
+203 PVPVEQEQ
-210 PEEVVETAVE
+210 PEEVVEAEEQSIEVETVE
-220 AEEQPIEVEVETEA
+220 AEKEVRVK
-234 PVEEKTDEVAL
+234 EKTDEVAL
-245 DALSE
+245 DASSE
-250 EVSLFDVTDTED
+250 EVSLFDVKED

-276 NEVQE
+276 NDVQE
-281 VHEVEDAQ
+281 DAEAEDVQ
-289 SNEEET
+289 SGEENS
-295 PVVDES
+295 VVDES

-314 TVRIDFIEESN
+314 TVQIDFIEESN

-360 KALPEYV
+360 KTLPEYV
-367 DVSISYGVAKAK
+367 DVSISYEVAKAK
-379 VVGVIRRPS
+379 VSAVVRRPS

-393 KQLLSTLEAVKNGN
+393 GQMLATLKAVKDGS
-407 ESEYASNFTCVIRWL
+407 ESEFANSFTCIIRWL
-422 LNQAYA
+422 LNQAYL
-428 GQQNYTERKADIDA
+428 GQSPYKERKADVDA

-459 KYKAEA
+459 RYKAEA

>member
-1 MENNCNFWPF
+1 
-11 NLGGKKMANTKKIDI
+11 MANTNNKKMNLE
-26 ALASKMAQVEF
+26 LAAQMAQVEF

-57 RNVYPDGSLEQG
+57 RSVHPDGSLEQG

-143 EKEHG
+143 EKENG
-148 VAKEKQPEVQ
+148 MVKEKQPELK
-158 EETDSVEKSNV
+158 EETDNAEKSNV
-169 VELPKATEETKEVPV
+169 VESPKAAEATTEVPV

-203 TPVKQEQ
+203 VPVEQEQ
-210 PEEVVETAVE
+210 PEEVVEAAVE
-220 AEEQPIEVEVETEA
+220 AEEQPIEVETVEAEKE
-234 PVEEKTDEVAL
+234 VQLEEEKTDEVAL
-245 DALSE
+245 DASSE
-250 EVSLFDVTDTED
+250 EVSLFDVKED

-276 NEVQE
+276 NDVQE
-281 VHEVEDAQ
+281 DAEAEDVQ

-295 PVVDES
+295 PVADES

-314 TVRIDFIEESN
+314 TAQIDFIEESN
-325 EDVPVSEVKAILPEQ
+325 EDVPVSEVKSILPEQ
-340 PESMELLP
+340 PESLELLP

-367 DVSISYGVAKAK
+367 DVSISYEVAKAK
-379 VVGVIRRPS
+379 VSAVVRRPS

-393 KQLLSTLEAVKNGN
+393 GQMLATLKAVKDGS
-407 ESEYASNFTCVIRWL
+407 ESEFANSFTCIIRWL
-422 LNQAYA
+422 LNQAYL
-428 GQQNYTERKADIDA
+428 GQSPYKERKADVDA

-459 KYKAEA
+459 RYKAEA